1 MPDPLWIG
9 PSGAVQAEG
18 RGGVAASPGAAATNR
33 FYKAREGMIPP
44 ESFFNPDNLRSIM
57 AAAMRR
63 PA

>member
-1 MPDPLWIG
+1 LQLR
-9 PSGAVQAEG
+9 QAL
-18 RGGVAASPGAAATNR
+18 RGNPEATNR